1 MAELENNFH
10 LNTEY
15 RDTEADLGEV
25 GMIGQQ
31 IREVAVINV
40 LSRDY
45 TEQEDDGVHHTTAD
59 VNISQ
64 VKELTVYRLP
74 CLVPA
79 GKLQLYS
86 EIVDFSPDLPE
97 HYIVKV

>member
-31 IREVAVINV
+31 IWEVAVINV
-40 LSRDY
+40 LPRDC
-45 TEQEDDGVHHTTAD
+45 TEQEDDDVHHTTAD

-64 VKELTVYRLP
+64 VKELAV
-74 CLVPA
+74 
-79 GKLQLYS
+79 
-86 EIVDFSPDLPE
+86 
-97 HYIVKV
+97 